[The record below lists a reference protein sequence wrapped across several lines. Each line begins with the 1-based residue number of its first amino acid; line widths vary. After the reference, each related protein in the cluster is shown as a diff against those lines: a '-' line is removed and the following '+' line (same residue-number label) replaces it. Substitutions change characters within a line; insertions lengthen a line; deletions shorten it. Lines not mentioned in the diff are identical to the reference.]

1 MEAAQLTQRKSLQL
15 NSNLQRSSRNL
26 PDDLDMGVRYSIS
39 KSRNYPVDVWS
50 FLGNNKTD
58 PCLKVFS
65 LVKGYVYKAVLM

>member
-1 MEAAQLTQRKSLQL
+1 MEAAQLAQRKSLQL
-15 NSNLQRSSRNL
+15 NSNLEQSSRNP

-50 FLGNNKTD
+50 FLGSNMTD

-65 LVKGYVYKAVLM
+65 PVKDYVYKAVLM